1 MLTKV
6 VCTHSLDRTKNK
18 QSSSLPNTNTDQVG
32 QNNKRTVLLP
42 TKHKHW
48 SGQTEQQTNSPPPYQ
63 TQTLIRSDRTT
74 SEQPSTLPYTNT
86 DQVRQKNKWTVCHL
100 TKNKCWS
107 GRTEQQVNSLPPD
120 KKQMLIRSDWTS
132 EQPSTRQKT
141 NTDQIRLNKWTALQ
155 VSSKVLC
162 WRPCCQCQGVGQQNQ
177 TRGQM
182 WEGQTWVGQTWA
194 AHTHKQPQASRAPTD
209 DLQPC
214 FSQSWR
220 YQSSPS
226 EHRDTRS
233 HHLQSNLTPV
243 CSAHVPQSEMM
254 LQAFETNQAFKVSP
268 SVWNA
273 CWF

>member
-6 VCTHSLDRTKNK
+6 VCTHSLDRTNK
-18 QSSSLPNTNTDQVG
+18 QSSSLPNTVVCTYSLDRTNKQSSSLPNTITDQVR
-32 QNNKRTVLLP
+32 QNNKWTVLHP
-42 TKHKHW
+42 SKHKHW
-48 SGQTEQQTNSPPPYQ
+48 SGWTEKQVNSPPPDKKQ
-63 TQTLIRSDRTT
+63 TPIRSDRTT
-74 SEQPSTLPYTNT
+74 SEQSST
-86 DQVRQKNKWTVCHL
+86 W
-100 TKNKCWS
+100 
-107 GRTEQQVNSLPPD
+107 
-120 KKQMLIRSDWTS
+120 
-132 EQPSTRQKT
+132 QKT
-141 NTDQIRLNKWTALQ
+141 NADQIRLNKWTALQ

-162 WRPCCQCQGVGQQNQ
+162 WRPCCQCQGAGQQNQ

-182 WEGQTWVGQTWA
+182 WAGQMWAGQMWA

-254 LQAFETNQAFKVSP
+254 LQAFETNPAFKVSP

-273 CWF
+273 CWL